1 MSFLKPDTTFIK
13 IILELSKEETL
24 TRESIAKIVEPEFPY
39 IPRPEKYKLAL
50 YGADNYAKILEKC
63 SYAIKLSFR
72 GRNYTL
78 QITEKGKEAAKR
90 LKESEKNESS

>member
-63 SYAIKLSFR
+63 GYAIKLSFR